1 MKRKALLPLFTV
13 DHKHIKEYYR
23 IMKISLFILFACVF
37 QMVAVNSEAQN
48 TIIKLE
54 TDVLSIGQLN
64 VQLPYT
70 KSPVK

>member
-1 MKRKALLPLFTV
+1 MKIKTLLPLFFV
-13 DHKHIKEYYR
+13 EDEHIKEYFR

-54 TDVLSIGQLN
+54 TEVLSVGQLIN
-64 VQLPYT
+64 QIE
-70 KSPVK
+70 